1 MTVEAFFKGVTI
13 PYPYLE
19 ESTFREAVT
28 KLCQLGML
36 WCYCGDNDNIKF
48 VSARP
53 KMLQGERERAYKYP
67 KSRIYGTTTTEVFL
81 KNKVKTHVFRKVKGS
96 RDLVCS

>member
-1 MTVEAFFKGVTI
+1 MTMEAFFKGVTI

-28 KLCQLGML
+28 KFCQLGML
-36 WCYCGDNDNIKF
+36 YDNIKF

-81 KNKVKTHVFRKVKGS
+81 KNKVRSHIFRKVTGS
-96 RDLVCS
+96 RDLICS